1 MPRHAV
7 IQNGVVVNCV
17 EYPQT
22 PSPVPGFPDDVI
34 AVPSDTA
41 GPGWLYA
48 NNTFSDPQAPSAE
61 ALEAEQWV
69 ILRHFRNR
77 RLALSD
83 WTQVPDTQLAAADVT
98 AWQVYRQALRD
109 LPAVTDDPETVDWPT
124 APDGAFA

>member
-1 MPRHAV
+1 MPRHALV
-7 IQNGVVVNCV
+7 QDGVVINCV
-17 EYPQT
+17 DYDAT
-22 PSPVPGFPDDVI
+22 PTPVPGFPDDVI

-41 GPGWLYA
+41 GPGWTYA
-48 NNTFSDPQAPSAE
+48 NNTFSDPNAPSPAEQTAE
-61 ALEAEQWV
+61 AWV

-83 WTQVPDTQLAAADVT
+83 WTQVPDTQLAEADVT

-124 APDGAFA
+124 APDGEFA